1 MNELTFSTVDSERS
15 IYDNQEQ
22 SVETEKGRR
31 MTYLKLFQHN
41 RLLNTTLMALLQG
54 FVIAGLD
61 NSLTIRLASEWKYT
75 SGQIGLIFIA
85 RVIPTFISAPFA
97 GIIADR
103 YGSKVI
109 VCPSEFPVNLLS
121 EALLLL

>member
-31 MTYLKLFQHN
+31 MTYLKLFQYN

-54 FVIAGLD
+54 FVTAGLE

-103 YGSKVI
+103 YGSKMI